1 MGEFYTNQRMNA
13 ELKAFRL
20 SGATRIFLL
29 LFHYRYQLPGAFSF
43 QEGSFP
49 RVGGTLNLFVQL
61 LNAMSSAGGTR
72 FCRHANIN
80 VYDTFFFLLFVVFFF
95 AFPVKIDTARKVHPW
110 RTRSASSR
118 QMKPEAHRGPTSVRQ
133 PEHAGKNNN
142 HSLNTS

>member
-1 MGEFYTNQRMNA
+1 MNA

-29 LFHYRYQLPGAFSF
+29 LFHYRYQLPGAFNF

-80 VYDTFFFLLFVVFFF
+80 VFDTFFLF
-95 AFPVKIDTARKVHPW
+95 AFGCVYFYVSSENRYGKKGPSVENAKRVQPTDEAG
-110 RTRSASSR
+110 SASRTDQHSTADACWE
-118 QMKPEAHRGPTSVRQ
+118 KEQ
-133 PEHAGKNNN
+133 PQP
-142 HSLNTS
+142 